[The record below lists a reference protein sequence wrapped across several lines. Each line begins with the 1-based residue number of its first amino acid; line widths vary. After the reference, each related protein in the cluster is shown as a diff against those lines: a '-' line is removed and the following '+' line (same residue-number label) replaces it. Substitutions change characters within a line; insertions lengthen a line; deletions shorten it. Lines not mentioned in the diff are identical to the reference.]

1 VQSTKALAC
10 ALLFLAAV
18 VTAAVPPAT
27 AAPTEGFLYGR
38 IVTRD
43 GNTYQGRLRWEEE
56 EAFWGDYFNSTKEH
70 NPWVSLAPRRE
81 RDSRR
86 RTIEIFGVEI
96 GTIGGWR
103 DGHAKRQ
110 FVARF
115 GDIAKIEPGRG
126 DRVLVTLKNGTPFE
140 LDGGSNDVGATV
152 RVWDGRFGVVEVE
165 WRRIASIELLPTP
178 PLGAAPQRLHGTVQ
192 TRVGDFTGFVQWDQ
206 DECLGSD
213 VLDGETRDGDMKIP
227 MGNIRAIEK
236 RSSSSSRVYL
246 RDGRDVTLSGT
257 NDVNRSNR
265 GIFVDDPRYGRVL
278 VSWEAFERVDFSDG
292 GSGPGYGDYPAGAPL
307 SGTVTVAD
315 GRRLTGRL
323 VYDLDESE
331 TTEMLDGE
339 WRDIDYSIP
348 FGLVAAVVPRGNA
361 SRVILRSGEELV
373 LEGTADVSPDNA
385 GMLVFAGGSENPT
398 YVPWR
403 DVERIDFDAPTASW
417 PPVRR

>member
-1 VQSTKALAC
+1 VRSTKALAC
-10 ALLFLAAV
+10 VLLLLAAA
-18 VTAAVPPAT
+18 TAVPSAM
-27 AAPTEGFLYGR
+27 AASTDGFLYGR
-38 IVTRD
+38 ITTRD
-43 GNTYQGRLRWEEE
+43 GNTYQGRLRWAEE
-56 EAFWGDYFNSTKEH
+56 EAFWGDYFNSSKKD
-70 NPWVSLAPRRE
+70 NPWVSLAPHRE
-81 RDSRR
+81 REGRR

-96 GTIGGWR
+96 GAIGGWH
-103 DGHAKRQ
+103 DGHATRQ

-115 GDIAKIEPGRG
+115 GDIAKIEPGRS
-126 DRVLVTLKNGTPFE
+126 DRVLVTLKSGTAFE

-152 RVWDGRFGVVEVE
+152 RVWDGSLGVVEVD
-165 WRRIASIELLPTP
+165 WRRIEAIELMPTP

-257 NDVNRSNR
+257 NDVDRSNR

-292 GSGPGYGDYPAGAPL
+292 GSGPGYADYPAGAAL
-307 SGTVTVAD
+307 SGTVTAAD

-348 FGLVAAVVPRGNA
+348 FALVAAVVPRGEA
-361 SRVILRSGEELV
+361 SRVVLRSGEELV

-385 GMLVFAGGSENPT
+385 GVLIFEGSKESPT

-403 DVERIDFDAPTASW
+403 DVDRVDFDAPAASR